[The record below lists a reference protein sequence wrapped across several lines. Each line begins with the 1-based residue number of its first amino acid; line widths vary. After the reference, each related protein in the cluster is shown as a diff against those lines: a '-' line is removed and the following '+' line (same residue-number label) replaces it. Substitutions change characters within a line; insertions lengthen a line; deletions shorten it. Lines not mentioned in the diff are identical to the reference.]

1 MSALTMTL
9 LPEPVAPAISRC
21 GILDRST
28 AWARP
33 ATSRPSANVS
43 VDPDAEK
50 STSSRIRRSATMLN
64 SLLGIS
70 IPTALL
76 PGIGASIRMLRAA
89 SAIDRSSWS
98 ASIRLSLM
106 CGAGCTSYW
115 VTTGP
120 ALRPMTRASMSK
132 LASFLTMISS
142 LRAWIASA
150 LSVVAAVGTSPGS
163 SRSWGGRR
171 HSMAS
176 RVGGE
181 SEASVTSSGPRET
194 GSDGLA
200 GGGPRR
206 PAGGTG
212 RSRRHRPPGRARTWT
227 MSARPTARRSGS
239 RGPPAPFPT
248 RRSGPGAST
257 AGIRA
262 PRPFPAAAAPTA
274 AAPAAGAAPFPLA
287 GAGSAV
293 LVVRSW
299 SVEPATL
306 ASPVAGDSIDRS
318 GRSNAISSPATSSSS
333 DSTNAPGVVS
343 SGCEDAHQEAADATA
358 GPLVEGDELEQAQ
371 EARVGHRDAQQRP
384 PPRRAGLLARP
395 PLHVPAGQQED
406 EREQPAPGPEERH
419 GQVAPPVG
427 QAPLAGE
434 QQGDQG
440 DGAQA
445 QQEDPHQ
452 RADDGRRQPQRQLR
466 ERQPATGRAAAR
478 RRARTL
484 RAAGA

>member
-70 IPTALL
+70 MPTALL

-98 ASIRLSLM
+98 ASMRLSLM

-132 LASFLTMISS
+132 LASFRTMISS

-150 LSVVAAVGTSPGS
+150 LSVVAAVGISPGS

-171 HSMAS
+171 HSTAS

-194 GSDGLA
+194 GRTGSPAAVFGATAAPAAAPAAPAARAGANVDDVGEADGTALGIPGSA
-200 GGGPRR
+200 GSVPHT
-206 PAGGTG
+206 PV
-212 RSRRHRPPGRARTWT
+212 W
-227 MSARPTARRSGS
+227 
-239 RGPPAPFPT
+239 
-248 RRSGPGAST
+248 PGAST

-262 PRPFPAAAAPTA
+262 PRPLPAAAAPTA

-287 GAGSAV
+287 GAGPAV

-306 ASPVAGDSIDRS
+306 ASPVAGASIDRS

-343 SGCEDAHQEAADATA
+343 SGWRKPTRKR
-358 GPLVEGDELEQAQ
+358 PM
-371 EARVGHRDAQQRP
+371 RP
-384 PPRRAGLLARP
+384 PVHSLKAMIWSRPRR
-395 PLHVPAGQQED
+395 PA
-406 EREQPAPGPEERH
+406 
-419 GQVAPPVG
+419 
-427 QAPLAGE
+427 
-434 QQGDQG
+434 
-440 DGAQA
+440 
-445 QQEDPHQ
+445 
-452 RADDGRRQPQRQLR
+452 
-466 ERQPATGRAAAR
+466 
-478 RRARTL
+478 
-484 RAAGA
+484 